1 MRRYTFVSKKGNKQ
15 VITNGWKNAM
25 LFITSLGIEW
35 ERVEQEQPIYKISFF
50 NMLGTWNADE
60 LETKD
65 LADRL
70 AKTYGQENIKIV
82 KEWVHL

>member
-15 VITNGWKNAM
+15 IITNSWKSAI

-35 ERVEQEQPIYKISFF
+35 ERVEQEQPVYRISFF
-50 NMLGTWNADE
+50 DMLGTWIADE
-60 LETKD
+60 EEVKD
-65 LADRL
+65 LASRL

-82 KEWVHL
+82 EEWVQL